1 MPLGSILKLIWE
13 LSIVRTYDSRKKKS
27 STAPLVQTQ
36 ALNTHQPA
44 EMNHLTI
51 QAKSNEEGL
60 AEWEAQ
66 RQKWERFG
74 SPWMDKAPNPSS
86 KLAQPWIQQKLRTG
100 KSGDQYERKANRFY
114 SQMEI
119 GETSSKL
126 ESSITRMRGGGQPL
140 DSKLHPPMGQLMGAD
155 LSGVRVHTDARS
167 DQLNQSIQAKAFTTG
182 QDVFYRSGAY
192 MPESQAGQEL
202 IAHELAHVVQQ
213 GCNHQIQ
220 RKVVKV
226 NHKEGKEKTSFDY
239 VASAE
244 VNSMVKALK
253 QDTGQEV
260 TNFYKDQDPYVNSEE
275 HYFAGHGGNNG
286 KFDDMEPSEFASK
299 IKDRVEENAIL
310 HLISCALGEGEEESF
325 ASQAKNAMKKS
336 VTVTGTENFVFYS
349 KNIKAIYEEP
359 DFTERVTGES
369 FEDLAN
375 PIFGE
380 RDKAERTC
388 DRKSATK
395 IAEDIN
401 TYIAEVIK
409 DYDEGIKDKDEEGIK
424 NLHTEIKK
432 KILTKQQV
440 DDFANAV
447 SRDETLQKDKVTY
460 RLLDKELND
469 FKKIKNYAE
478 GLEKAI
484 RSLAK
489 KNQGFLMN
497 VETIIIQLGD
507 KELTTKVETQIKNH
521 KQQSDSIWQTFEQ
534 AFEKLL
540 SEWNKKGANLQEVE
554 NFLEDEVESEENEV
568 EIAATLQK
576 HLEKYKRFN

>member
-1 MPLGSILKLIWE
+1 M
-13 LSIVRTYDSRKKKS
+13 RTYDSRKKKS
-27 STAPLVQTQ
+27 SNIPVVQTQ
-36 ALNTHQPA
+36 ALKTRQRA
-44 EMNHLTI
+44 EMHPLTI
-51 QAKSNEEGL
+51 LAKSNEEGL

-74 SPWMDKAPNPSS
+74 SPWMDKVPNPSS
-86 KLAQPWIQQKLRTG
+86 ELAQPWIQRKLRTG
-100 KSGDQYERKANRFY
+100 KSGDQYGRKANRFY
-114 SQMEI
+114 SQIEI

-126 ESSITRMRGGGQPL
+126 ESSINCMRSGGQPL
-140 DSKLHPPMGQLMGAD
+140 DPKLHQPMGQLMGAD
-155 LSGVRVHTDARS
+155 FSGVRVHTDAQS

-182 QDVFYRSGAY
+182 QDVFFRSGAY
-192 MPESQAGQEL
+192 MPESRAGQEL

-244 VNSMVKALK
+244 VNSMVEALK
-253 QDTGQEV
+253 QDTGQEE
-260 TNFYKDQDPYVNSEE
+260 TNFYQDQDPYVNSEE

-286 KFDDMEPSEFASK
+286 KFDDMEPSEFANA
-299 IKDRVEENAIL
+299 IKSRVEENAIL

-336 VTVTGTENFVFYS
+336 VTVTGAENFVFYS

-359 DFTERVTGES
+359 DFNERVTGES

-380 RDKAERTC
+380 RDKAERKC
-388 DRKSATK
+388 DRESATK

-401 TYIAEVIK
+401 TYIDKVIQ
-409 DYDEGIKDKDEEGIK
+409 DYEKAKQNKDEEKIK
-424 NLHTEIKK
+424 NLHAETKIKF
-432 KILTKQQV
+432 LTQQQV
-440 DDFANAV
+440 QDFDNAV
-447 SRDETLQKDKVTY
+447 SKDETLQRDKVKY
-460 RLLDKELND
+460 RVLDLELDDPN
-469 FKKIKNYAE
+469 KIKNYAE
-478 GLEKAI
+478 GLKKAI
-484 RSLAK
+484 LALSR
-489 KNQGFLMN
+489 KNQGFLKN
-497 VETIIIQLGD
+497 VESILNHLGD
-507 KELTTKVETQIKNH
+507 QELTTKVETQIKNH

-540 SEWNKKGANLQEVE
+540 CEWNKKGGNLQEAE

-568 EIAATLQK
+568 EIAMTLK
-576 HLEKYKRFN
+576 EHLEKYKRFN